1 MKFCQKNL
9 KNTKKWPKRLKP
21 GKGPKTAKKWPKR
34 LKPGKGPKTAKKG
47 LKKAFFG
54 VSLSIW

>member
-1 MKFCQKNL
+1 MNKN
-9 KNTKKWPKRLKP
+9 KNFIINFYKKTKKNPKIPIFGPKRLKP
-21 GKGPKTAKKWPKR
+21 GKPS
-34 LKPGKGPKTAKKG
+34 KTAKKG